1 MNIRCFANGNT
12 KKAWLFIG
20 ILLAAAA
27 LALLLD
33 NLKLTEPLIAQLVLL
48 FSLIAAV
55 YLLIRHV
62 TCAYAYEVMP
72 VSEEEGETSYTLYII
87 RMQGK
92 KGLTQAMLPLS
103 ALTAIAR
110 EKPEGL
116 KTAVSNFSPVLLA
129 EDDIYLAFD
138 PKTER
143 TLIRI
148 HADEAFV
155 KALFELVPTAKDHL
169 DPPPAEAK
177 PSAPRGMYDI
187 SDIEPPKE
195 SKNDTEE

>member
-1 MNIRCFANGNT
+1 MNIRCIANGNT

-20 ILLAAAA
+20 FLLAATAP
-27 LALLLD
+27 ALLLD
-33 NLKLTEPLIAQLVLL
+33 NLHLTEPLVAQLVLIL
-48 FSLIAAV
+48 SLIGVV
-55 YLLIRHV
+55 YLLVRHI
-62 TCAYAYEVMP
+62 TCAYAYEVML
-72 VSEEEGETSYTLYII
+72 VSEEDGETSYTLYII

-103 ALTAIAR
+103 GLTAIAR

-116 KTAVSNFSPVLLA
+116 KIAVSNFSPVLLA

-148 HADEAFV
+148 HADEAFI
-155 KALFELVPTAKDHL
+155 KALFELAPEAKDHL
-169 DPPPAEAK
+169 DPPPAEPKPAK
-177 PSAPRGMYDI
+177 ARGMYDI

-195 SKNDTEE
+195 NKNDTEE